1 MRCRAEFLTGR
12 RFEALFVAPPSQSHR
27 DLEPCGWRSNP
38 LSAETTV
45 GERRMNLQLRGGT
58 GTSESKCL
66 RSLNVRDGIAPT
78 VMRILGIYAKTC
90 KSGKDGVERLPEIG
104 LGPIAEE
111 ISAFG
116 KSDSNGS
123 CGKLL
128 VYKRN
133 TPAKF
138 LKMTPKTD
146 PFCQCLQGAITEF
159 SQTRLGDGLFDYV
172 A

>member
-116 KSDSNGS
+116 KSLIRMD
-123 CGKLL
+123 L
-128 VYKRN
+128 VENSWCIRGTRPQN
-133 TPAKF
+133 
-138 LKMTPKTD
+138 
-146 PFCQCLQGAITEF
+146 F
-159 SQTRLGDGLFDYV
+159 SR
-172 A
+172 